1 MNYVRGEF
9 VMKSVNFK
17 KITILFF
24 STAFFNIN
32 LFSHFF
38 DEEKTV

>member
-17 KITILFF
+17 KITIL
-24 STAFFNIN
+24 
-32 LFSHFF
+32 
-38 DEEKTV
+38 

>member
-9 VMKSVNFK
+9 VMKSVNFN

-24 STAFFNIN
+24 STAF
-32 LFSHFF
+32 
-38 DEEKTV
+38 

>member
-24 STAFFNIN
+24 S
-32 LFSHFF
+32 
-38 DEEKTV
+38 